1 MPSFFI
7 GLDRASIAWYRM
19 GIKAVEAL
27 PERLKKMRGVGAI
40 SLLIAVVLNF
50 VLLSMSGA
58 NIFMDSELKV
68 SMMMWQANP
77 VLMIVIMLLFFGGF
91 AMIVFGDNVPFIK
104 SFNRKRNLRRIIKN
118 ERKRQE
124 ALRKQNERLN
134 R

>member
-1 MPSFFI
+1 
-7 GLDRASIAWYRM
+7 
-19 GIKAVEAL
+19 
-27 PERLKKMRGVGAI
+27 MRGIGAI

-68 SMMMWQANP
+68 SMLMWQANP
-77 VLMIVIMLLFFGGF
+77 VLMIVSMLLFFGGF
-91 AMIVFGDNVPFIK
+91 AMIAVGGEVSFIK
-104 SFNRKRNLRRIIKN
+104 SFRRKQNLRRIVKN

-124 ALRKQNERLN
+124 ALRKQNERFN